1 MNSFLAS
8 VFVGVLSAT
17 APPAPIDWPFPQP
30 MHAADAAVPLGQ
42 NLSGLAFDGTAGLWA
57 VRDSGALVHLDRSGA
72 GWKRTEGASGERA
85 LRYPGGDGSPDAEG
99 ITTVATEASAVF
111 VAVERDNDASN
122 TSRKSI
128 LRFDTS
134 GTSALTATQ
143 EWKLD
148 AVLGPTPANTGVE
161 SVAWIADSVF
171 VSSGFKDA
179 AGKVYAP
186 ADYPDHGTGL
196 FATALESRGEIV
208 FLALRADG
216 TVTQVG
222 KAVSGLDAIMDL
234 SWNDARNELWV
245 TCDSHCNGQ
254 AAVLRPADG
263 TFQIASIMRPPAGMD
278 ALNLEGFAIVP
289 TCTNNTMPAIWSDD
303 SATAGISLR
312 EAAIPCSPL
321 ASVSSA
327 PATAASPAAGPTNA
341 APPSTEAAGS
351 TIATSAAT
359 ALPVQTVPLTVVGKL
374 PVAPSTSNRLPLMLG
389 LGAVVLAGGAIV
401 AFRRRP

>member
-1 MNSFLAS
+1 
-8 VFVGVLSAT
+8 VFVGVLSAA

-30 MHAADAAVPLGQ
+30 MHAADAGRPLGQ

-72 GWKRTEGASGERA
+72 GWKRTEGTSGERA
-85 LRYPGGDGSPDAEG
+85 LRYPGGNGSPDAEG
-99 ITTVATEASAVF
+99 ITTVAIEASAVY
-111 VAVERDNDASN
+111 VAAERDNDASN
-122 TSRKSI
+122 ASRKSI

-148 AVLGPTPANTGVE
+148 AVLGPTPANSGVE
-161 SVAWIADSVF
+161 SVAWIPDSVF

-179 AGKVYAP
+179 TGEVYAP
-186 ADYPDHGTGL
+186 TDYPDHGTGL
-196 FATALESRGEIV
+196 FATALESRGEIE

-289 TCTNNTMPAIWSDD
+289 TCTNDTMPVIWSDD
-303 SATAGISLR
+303 SAIAGISLR
-312 EAAIPCSPL
+312 ETVIPCSSL
-321 ASVSSA
+321 ASASA
-327 PATAASPAAGPTNA
+327 APTTVGPAASPTSA
-341 APPSTEAAGS
+341 APSSAEAAGS
-351 TIATSAAT
+351 TIANSAA
-359 ALPVQTVPLTVVGKL
+359 AAPPVQTVPSTVVGKL
-374 PVAPSTSNRLPLMLG
+374 PAAPSRSNRLPLILG
-389 LGAVVLAGGAIV
+389 LGAVVLAGGALL

>member
-1 MNSFLAS
+1 MNSFLVS
-8 VFVGVLSAT
+8 VFVGVLSAA
-17 APPAPIDWPFPQP
+17 APPGPIDWPFPQP
-30 MHAADAAVPLGQ
+30 VQSADAGGPLGP

-57 VRDSGALVHLDRSGA
+57 ARDSGALVHLDRSGA
-72 GWKRTEGASGERA
+72 GWKRTDGASGERA
-85 LRYPGGDGSPDAEG
+85 LRYPGGNGSLDAEG
-99 ITTVATEASAVF
+99 ITTVATEASAVY
-111 VAVERDNDASN
+111 VAAERNNDASN
-122 TSRKSI
+122 TGRKSI

-134 GTSALTATQ
+134 GASELTATQ

-148 AVLGPTPANTGVE
+148 AVLGPSPANTGVE
-161 SVAWIADSVF
+161 SVAWIPDSVF

-179 AGKVYAP
+179 AGNVYAP

-196 FATALESRGEIV
+196 FATALESRGEIL

-222 KAVSGLDAIMDL
+222 KAASGLAAIMDL

-278 ALNLEGFAIVP
+278 ALNLEGFAIIP
-289 TCTNNTMPAIWSDD
+289 TCTNDTMPAIWSDD

-312 EAAIPCSPL
+312 ETAIPCRPL
-321 ASVSSA
+321 AAAAPSA
-327 PATAASPAAGPTNA
+327 TPTSASRPTNA

-351 TIATSAAT
+351 SIATSAAT

>member
-1 MNSFLAS
+1 MNSFLVS
-8 VFVGVLSAT
+8 VFVGVLSAA
-17 APPAPIDWPFPQP
+17 APPGPIDWPFPQP
-30 MHAADAAVPLGQ
+30 VQSADAGGPLGP
-42 NLSGLAFDGTAGLWA
+42 NLSGLAFDGAAGLWA
-57 VRDSGALVHLDRSGA
+57 VRDSGELVHLDRSGA
-72 GWKRTEGASGERA
+72 GWKRTDGASGERA
-85 LRYPGGDGSPDAEG
+85 LRYPGGNGSLDAEG
-99 ITTVATEASAVF
+99 ITTVATEASAVY
-111 VAVERDNDASN
+111 VAAERDNDASN
-122 TSRKSI
+122 TGRKSI

-134 GTSALTATQ
+134 GASALTATQ

-148 AVLGPTPANTGVE
+148 AVLGPSPANTGVE
-161 SVAWIADSVF
+161 SVAWIPDSVF

-179 AGKVYAP
+179 VGNVYAP

-196 FATALESRGEIV
+196 FATALESRGEIL

-222 KAVSGLDAIMDL
+222 KAASGLDAIMDL

-263 TFQIASIMRPPAGMD
+263 TFQIASIVRPPAGMD
-278 ALNLEGFAIVP
+278 ALNLEGFAIIP
-289 TCTNNTMPAIWSDD
+289 TCTNDTMPAIWSDD
-303 SATAGISLR
+303 SATAGTTLR
-312 EAAIPCSPL
+312 ETAIPCSPL
-321 ASVSSA
+321 VVASGA
-327 PATAASPAAGPTNA
+327 PTTVGPPAGPTNA
-341 APPSTEAAGS
+341 APPSAEVAGS

-359 ALPVQTVPLTVVGKL
+359 ALPVQTVPSTVAGKL
-374 PVAPSTSNRLPLMLG
+374 PPAPSTSNRLPLMLG